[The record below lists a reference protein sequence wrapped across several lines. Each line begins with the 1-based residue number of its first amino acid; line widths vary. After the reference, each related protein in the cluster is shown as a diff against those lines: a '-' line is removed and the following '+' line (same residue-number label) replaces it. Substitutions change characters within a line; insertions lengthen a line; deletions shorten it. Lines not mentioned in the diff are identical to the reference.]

1 MKPDKIFKIIKKV
14 IVDVIILVLSIIA
27 ILAIWG
33 FIQLNVQNKE
43 YVNIFG
49 YSILS
54 TETGSMSP
62 TIEVGD
68 IIIIKIGDE
77 IKKNDIITYKQD
89 DVLITHRIEQID
101 GDTIITKGDYNNI
114 QDEPIERSQVIG
126 KVVHI
131 FNNVEVWKQVF
142 TDMHVIIPMVI
153 TIILFIVMIAY
164 KEKIGGKKDVG

>member
-1 MKPDKIFKIIKKV
+1 MNHKEILKIIKKV
-14 IVDVIILVLSIIA
+14 IVDLIIFVLSIIA
-27 ILAIWG
+27 ILVIWG
-33 FIQLNVQNKE
+33 FVQLNIQNKE

-77 IKKNDIITYKQD
+77 IKENDIITYKQD
-89 DVLITHRIEQID
+89 DVLITHRIEKID

-114 QDEPIERSQVIG
+114 QDEPIKKDQVIG
-126 KVVHI
+126 KAVGI
-131 FNNVEVWKQVF
+131 INNVQIWKQVF

-153 TIILFIVMIAY
+153 TIILFIVMISY
-164 KEKIGGKKDVG
+164 KEKIGEKKDVG

>member
-1 MKPDKIFKIIKKV
+1 MKPDKILKIIKKV
-14 IVDVIILVLSIIA
+14 IVNLIILVLSIIA
-27 ILAIWG
+27 ILVIWG
-33 FIQLNVQNKE
+33 FIQLNIQNKE

-49 YSILS
+49 YSVLS

-77 IKKNDIITYKQD
+77 IKENDIITYKQD

-114 QDEPIERSQVIG
+114 QDEPIERNQVIG
-126 KVVHI
+126 KAVYI
-131 FNNVEVWKQVF
+131 INNVEVWKQVF

-153 TIILFIVMIAY
+153 TIILFILLVAY
-164 KEKIGGKKDVG
+164 KEKIGEKKDVG

>member
-1 MKPDKIFKIIKKV
+1 MKPDKILKIIKKV
-14 IVDVIILVLSIIA
+14 IVNLIILVLSIIA
-27 ILAIWG
+27 ILVIWG
-33 FIQLNVQNKE
+33 FIQLNIQNKE

-49 YSILS
+49 YSVLS

-77 IKKNDIITYKQD
+77 IKENDIITYKQD

-114 QDEPIERSQVIG
+114 QDEPIERNQVIG
-126 KVVHI
+126 KAVYI
-131 FNNVEVWKQVF
+131 INNVEVWKQVF

-153 TIILFIVMIAY
+153 TIILFILLVAY
-164 KEKIGGKKDVG
+164 KEKKGKKKDVG

>member
-1 MKPDKIFKIIKKV
+1 MKPDKILKIIKKV
-14 IVDVIILVLSIIA
+14 IVNLIILVLSIIA
-27 ILAIWG
+27 ILVIWG
-33 FIQLNVQNKE
+33 FIQLNIQNKE

-49 YSILS
+49 YSVLS

-77 IKKNDIITYKQD
+77 IKENDIITYKQD

-114 QDEPIERSQVIG
+114 QDEPIEKNQVIG
-126 KVVHI
+126 KAVYI
-131 FNNVEVWKQVF
+131 INNVEVWKQVF

-153 TIILFIVMIAY
+153 TIILFILLVAY
-164 KEKIGGKKDVG
+164 KEKIGEKKDVG

>member
-1 MKPDKIFKIIKKV
+1 MKPDKILEIIKKV
-14 IVDVIILVLSIIA
+14 IVNLIILVLSIIA
-27 ILAIWG
+27 ILVIWG
-33 FIQLNVQNKE
+33 FIQLNIQNKE

-49 YSILS
+49 YSVLS

-77 IKKNDIITYKQD
+77 IKENDIITYKQD

-114 QDEPIERSQVIG
+114 QDEPIERNQVIG
-126 KVVHI
+126 KAVYI
-131 FNNVEVWKQVF
+131 INNVEVWKQVF

-153 TIILFIVMIAY
+153 TIILFILLVAY
-164 KEKIGGKKDVG
+164 KEKIGEKKDVG

>member
-1 MKPDKIFKIIKKV
+1 MKTDKILKIIKKV
-14 IVDVIILVLSIIA
+14 IVNLIIFVLSVIA
-27 ILAIWG
+27 ILVIWG
-33 FIQLNVQNKE
+33 FIQLNIQNKE

-62 TIEVGD
+62 TIEKGD

-77 IKKNDIITYKQD
+77 IKENDIITYKQGD
-89 DVLITHRIEQID
+89 ALITHRIEQIN

-114 QDEPIERSQVIG
+114 EDEPIEKNQVIG
-126 KVVHI
+126 KAVCI
-131 FNNVEVWKQVF
+131 INNVQVWKQVF
-142 TDMHVIIPMVI
+142 TDIHVIIPLVI

-164 KEKIGGKKDVG
+164 KEKIGEKKDVG

>member
-1 MKPDKIFKIIKKV
+1 MKQHKALKIIRTV
-14 IVDVIILVLSIIA
+14 VVDLIIFVLSIIA

-33 FIQLNVQNKE
+33 FIQLNIQNKE

-62 TIEVGD
+62 TIEQGD

-77 IKKNDIITYKQD
+77 IKENDIITYKQD
-89 DVLITHRIEQID
+89 NVLITHRIEQID
-101 GDTIITKGDYNNI
+101 GNTIITKGDYNNI
-114 QDEPIERSQVIG
+114 QDEPIEKSQVIG
-126 KVVHI
+126 KAVYI
-131 FNNVEVWKQVF
+131 INNVEVWKKVF
-142 TDMHVIIPMVI
+142 TDMHVIIPLVI

-164 KEKIGGKKDVG
+164 KEKIGEKKDVG